1 MLKKHSLALLL
12 LAPIGFL
19 YGQDFKAYDQTI
31 GNLPISIKMVA
42 IPAGKF
48 KMGSPDSDKN
58 HQPDEGPQTNVEIG
72 AFWMAATETT
82 HDQFSAFRFEDKD
95 ADPLPDAISRPTAQY
110 IDLTWGMGKEGGY
123 PANSMQPFTAIA
135 YCRWLYRKTGVFFRL
150 PTEAEW
156 EYACKAN
163 SDTQMPKGITT
174 ANLGEYAWYA
184 PNAKNRYHKVAE
196 KKPNEWG
203 LYDILGNVTEWT
215 LDMYDPAYYTKLVTK
230 PQGDFFIKRKTYRSY
245 HTARGGG
252 FKSKI
257 DELRPADRMPQTE
270 EWNQRDPQI
279 PKSRWWLTDGDYVG
293 FRVIRPLK
301 QPSKEEAEQFF
312 KDLLGEKN

>member
-1 MLKKHSLALLL
+1 MKRYPIFLRIKKHSLALLL

-163 SDTQMPKGITT
+163 SDTQMPKGIIGG
-174 ANLGEYAWYA
+174 LPSHIYGLF
-184 PNAKNRYHKVAE
+184 VAF
-196 KKPNEWG
+196 
-203 LYDILGNVTEWT
+203 
-215 LDMYDPAYYTKLVTK
+215 A
-230 PQGDFFIKRKTYRSY
+230 FFFSIKTQTS
-245 HTARGGG
+245 AGIIGIG
-252 FKSKI
+252 SSK
-257 DELRPADRMPQTE
+257 
-270 EWNQRDPQI
+270 
-279 PKSRWWLTDGDYVG
+279 
-293 FRVIRPLK
+293 
-301 QPSKEEAEQFF
+301 
-312 KDLLGEKN
+312 